1 MENEQTLVE
10 KLREALQPK
19 GTAPVVKLF
28 LSYYAEKD
36 FVEECLKE
44 LDKLIYLVE
53 DLSPLQK
60 VAVKVLVTSSHR
72 PLEYLIK

>member
-19 GTAPVVKLF
+19 GTAPVVKLL

-36 FVEECLKE
+36 FVEDCLKE
-44 LDKLIYLVE
+44 LDKIISIGG

-60 VAVKVLVTSSHR
+60 VAVKVLITSSQR
-72 PLEYLIK
+72 PLEYLVK

>member
-10 KLREALQPK
+10 KLREELQPK

-28 LSYYAEKD
+28 LFYYAEKD
-36 FVEECLKE
+36 FVEDCLKE
-44 LDKLIYLVE
+44 LDKIISIGE

-60 VAVKVLVTSSHR
+60 VAVKVLITSSQR
-72 PLEYLIK
+72 PLEYLVK